1 MPLCDCGEYAAR
13 VKVLM
18 AKGNVLLENPIT
30 TCAKCAPGEF
40 SEPFVIDR
48 LVTGPEAYPHLYKK
62 GADGVYRPTDEFRQ
76 DTEDQITKP
85 GPSQEAV
92 ERKRATRRTTP
103 LTPEEIKESD
113 RIWRQ
118 RLNSTPSI

>member
-1 MPLCDCGEYAAR
+1 MPICDCGEYAAR
-13 VKVLM
+13 VLITL
-18 AKGNVLLENPIT
+18 AKGNVLLEKAIT

-40 SEPFVIDR
+40 SAPFSIDR

-62 GADGVYRPTDEFRQ
+62 DADGIFRPTDELRQ

-85 GPSQEAV
+85 GPTAEAV
-92 ERKRATRRTTP
+92 ERKRVTRRTTP

-113 RIWRQ
+113 RLWRQ
-118 RLNSTPSI
+118 RRQNSTV